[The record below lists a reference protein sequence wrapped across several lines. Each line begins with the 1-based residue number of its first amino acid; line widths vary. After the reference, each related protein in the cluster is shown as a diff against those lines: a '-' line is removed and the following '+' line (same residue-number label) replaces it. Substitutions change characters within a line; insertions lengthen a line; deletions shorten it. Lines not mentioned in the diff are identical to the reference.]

1 MHILNYSAPYVNPV
15 SKTHTAICIL
25 AFLLAAVPSHAQWS
39 GSVDGSGGFFFTRP
53 NNNEALKA
61 ALNYNADRFFVNTVL
76 HGSHNYSPSKQDI
89 TIFDGKKEGSE
100 YWKNEDKSLYP
111 RVFDAGVKMD
121 IGYRFNPADI
131 LILNAGYSFRR
142 KTDHPEMTTERGKG
156 RDYVSGTQLD
166 TFVQDNH
173 GVNVKLSYDHILNN
187 PGSKINVNVTT
198 SAAKAMEYNS
208 RITDGDFYSK
218 KKRYRT
224 VGYIHDF
231 DTDISASFQDASF
244 CNVQGLKFSAG
255 IDAPMDMDLD
265 LYAGEN
271 RVGGTW
277 RDSTALDQSYSY
289 WSLSIEPYV
298 TAEYTIDKFV
308 FGINERV
315 QWYSHALMDKLD
327 EKKGTDDDT
336 YLLDKS
342 DWKNMTGASI
352 AYKLNEKHRFD
363 ADYSRSIVRPDYK
376 KLCTTWTIGKS
387 EGEYFTGNPDLL
399 PESRDRVRFRY
410 TYKNSIFVTA
420 LTADYTNKRN
430 TAEKVLEI
438 IPDKKEAVDVKTLY
452 TWANSQREDHAGVKL
467 NMTADARIVK
477 IEMWTTFNYAR
488 FSYKVK
494 APKNEMNY
502 ELGLSAAAMLNDK
515 VKLCGDIEY
524 WSPKESAFNSKGE
537 DLIANLKLFWTVSKG
552 FDLYAEIHDIA
563 DRELYE
569 DTWNEELTYLK
580 TTVTTPFHR
589 SFVLGLKYKF

>member
-1 MHILNYSAPYVNPV
+1 M
-15 SKTHTAICIL
+15 
-25 AFLLAAVPSHAQWS
+25 
-39 GSVDGSGGFFFTRP
+39 
-53 NNNEALKA
+53 
-61 ALNYNADRFFVNTVL
+61 
-76 HGSHNYSPSKQDI
+76 I
-89 TIFDGKKEGSE
+89 TD
-100 YWKNEDKSLYP
+100 
-111 RVFDAGVKMD
+111 
-121 IGYRFNPADI
+121 
-131 LILNAGYSFRR
+131 
-142 KTDHPEMTTERGKG
+142 RGKD
-156 RDYVSGTQLD
+156 RNYVSGTQLD
-166 TFVQDNH
+166 TSAQNNS
-173 GVNVKLSYDHILNN
+173 GVNVMLSYDHALNK
-187 PGSKINVNVTT
+187 PDSKINVNVKA
-198 SAAKAMEYNS
+198 SAAKTLEYNS

-224 VGYIHDF
+224 VGSINDL

-244 CNVQGLKFSAG
+244 CNVPGLKFSAG
-255 IDAPMDMDLD
+255 IDVPMDIDLD
-265 LYAGEN
+265 LYGGEN
-271 RVGGTW
+271 YVGGTW
-277 RDSTALDQSYSY
+277 RDSTAMDQSYNY
-289 WSLSIEPYV
+289 WALSIEPYV

-308 FGINERV
+308 FGIKERV

-327 EKKGTDDDT
+327 EKADKPDD

-399 PESRDRVRFRY
+399 PESRDRMRLRY
-410 TYKNSIFVTA
+410 TYKNNIFVTT

-438 IPDKKEAVDVKTLY
+438 IPDKKEATDVRTLY

-467 NMTADARIVK
+467 NMAADAAIIK
-477 IEMWTTFNYAR
+477 IEMWAAFNYAR

-502 ELGLSAAAMLNDK
+502 ELGLGATSMLNDR

-524 WSPKESAFNSKGE
+524 LSPKESAFNSKGE

-552 FDLYAEIHDIA
+552 FDIYAEILDIA
-563 DRELYE
+563 DKEMYE

-580 TTVTTPFHR
+580 TTRTAPYHR
-589 SFVLGLKYKF
+589 AFALGLTYKF